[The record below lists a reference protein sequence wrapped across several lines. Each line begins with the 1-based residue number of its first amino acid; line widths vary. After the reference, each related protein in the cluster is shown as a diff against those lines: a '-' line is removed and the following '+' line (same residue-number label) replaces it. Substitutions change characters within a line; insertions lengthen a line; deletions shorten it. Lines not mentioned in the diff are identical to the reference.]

1 MRYVVL
7 ALAGL
12 VASVLVGV
20 ATASGATRSSSGTCN
35 VRDNA
40 GNWEVVLG
48 HASTTK
54 GARAL
59 VTRASKKGLH
69 ATVER
74 HGCKKEWNA
83 VVTVSTRTEAQTM
96 ERRATK
102 DGFKGVTIEKS

>member
-20 ATASGATRSSSGTCN
+20 AAASGATRSSGTCN
-35 VRDNA
+35 VRDTA

-74 HGCKKEWNA
+74 QGCKKEWSA
-83 VVTVSTRTEAQTM
+83 VVTVSARSQAMSM
-96 ERRATK
+96 ERRATR
-102 DGFKGVTIEKS
+102 DAFKGVTIEKS

>member
-12 VASVLVGV
+12 IASVLVAVG
-20 ATASGATRSSSGTCN
+20 AASGATRSSGTCN
-35 VRDNA
+35 VRDVA

-48 HASTTK
+48 HATTAK
-54 GARAL
+54 AARAL

-74 HGCKKEWNA
+74 HLCAKRWNA
-83 VVTVSTRTEAQTM
+83 VITVSARSQAMSM
-96 ERRATK
+96 EQRATR